1 MQPHE
6 DHFGHVLSTT
16 DREIEDHH
24 FEPVSVRRDIIHA
37 KHRARRNKVRRR
49 RHLSNLMKA
58 SSERT
63 VSDIGQEAE
72 VSDTR
77 VGMELPDQE
86 LADNEPPI
94 SFGHGEGGGSDSLI
108 LPAIETDV

>member
-24 FEPVSVRRDIIHA
+24 FEPVSVRRDIIRA

-72 VSDTR
+72 VPNAQAS
-77 VGMELPDQE
+77 MELPDQE

-94 SFGHGEGGGSDSLI
+94 SLEHREGRGSESLI